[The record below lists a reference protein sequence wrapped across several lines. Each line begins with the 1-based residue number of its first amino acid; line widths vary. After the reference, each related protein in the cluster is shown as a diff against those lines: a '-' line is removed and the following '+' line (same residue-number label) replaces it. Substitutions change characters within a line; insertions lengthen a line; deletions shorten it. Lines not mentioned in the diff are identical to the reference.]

1 MARDKIDFLPPRHVA
16 IIVDNDQIEPSAV
29 SCGAVVRTCFNQL
42 NDFDIDRNTL
52 CSNAKSVIPV
62 QLVLLS

>member
-16 IIVDNDQIEPSAV
+16 IIVDNDRIEPSAV
-29 SCGAVVRTCFNQL
+29 SCGAVVRTRFNEL
-42 NDFDIDRNTL
+42 NDSDIERNAL

-62 QLVLLS
+62 LLV